1 MALINCP
8 ECAKQISDQ
17 TNTCPHCGYPIQSQK
32 VDPFSTSANQT
43 QFQRETPKSYGCGTF
58 ILIVIICFILYQCV
72 SSYSDY
78 QDRVETYS
86 EPTNKIEPESIDL
99 ETKASTMI
107 NTYKDNEVRADAIYK
122 GKTLKVTGIVHSIS
136 SDVTDKAVVHLAP
149 QGDEYAFTSVDA
161 SGDNKFHNQ
170 AINLRKGTM
179 ITIICIGDGEIL
191 GSPLLKNCRFS

>member
-8 ECAKQISDQ
+8 ECSKQISDQ
-17 TNTCPHCGYPIQSQK
+17 TNACPHCGYPIRPQQ
-32 VDPFSTSANQT
+32 VDPFTNQT
-43 QFQRETPKSYGCGTF
+43 QPQATVPKSYGCGTF
-58 ILIVIICFILYQCV
+58 IIIGIVCFILYQCV

-78 QDRVETYS
+78 QDRVKPNSETANNAKS
-86 EPTNKIEPESIDL
+86 ESIDL

-136 SDVTDKAVVHLAP
+136 SDISDKAVVHLAP
-149 QGDEYAFTSVDA
+149 KGDEYAFTSVHA
-161 SGDNKFHNQ
+161 SGDNNFHNQ
-170 AINLRKGTM
+170 AINLSKGTM
-179 ITIICIGDGEIL
+179 IIIICTGDGEVM

>member
-8 ECAKQISDQ
+8 ECSKQISDQ

-32 VDPFSTSANQT
+32 LDPFPPLTQT
-43 QFQRETPKSYGCGTF
+43 QHKTATPKSYGCGTF
-58 ILIVIICFILYQCV
+58 ILIVIVCFVLYQCI

-78 QDRVETYS
+78 QDRVQSYS
-86 EPTNKIEPESIDL
+86 EPANEPESENIDL

-122 GKTLKVTGIVHSIS
+122 GKKLKVAGIVHSIS

-149 QGDEYAFTSVDA
+149 KGDEYAFTSVHA
-161 SGDNKFHNQ
+161 SGDNNFHNQ
-170 AINLRKGTM
+170 AINLSKGTM
-179 ITIICIGDGEIL
+179 ITIICIGDGEVM
-191 GSPLLKNCRFS
+191 GSPLLKNCRFN

>member
-8 ECAKQISDQ
+8 ECSKQISEQ
-17 TNTCPHCGYPIQSQK
+17 TNACPHCGYPIQSQQ
-32 VDPFSTSANQT
+32 VNPFANQI
-43 QFQRETPKSYGCGTF
+43 QPKADVPKSYGCGTF
-58 ILIVIICFILYQCV
+58 IIIVIVCFILYQCV

-78 QDRVETYS
+78 QDRVQSHS
-86 EPTNKIEPESIDL
+86 EPVNEPQPENIDL

-107 NTYKDNEVRADAIYK
+107 NTYEDNEVRADAIYK
-122 GKTLKVTGIVHSIS
+122 GKVLKVTGIVHSIS
-136 SDVTDKAVVHLAP
+136 SDLTDNAVVHLAP
-149 QGDEYAFTSVDA
+149 KGDEYAFTSVYA

-179 ITIICIGDGEIL
+179 ITIICIGDGEVL